1 MKMTESE
8 DGKELPSTTAGADAK
23 EGEAQS
29 SSAGGG
35 APTVPEADGPL
46 LHAPPLVP
54 PETDETASVLR
65 SASQVCHS
73 SSFDDTAPES
83 AVYKARVGFP
93 SQALFIDQKWCE
105 KIFNKGKYWELRS
118 CARFVLIKQIFAL
131 CVCIECFVKILKV
144 QLQQPPNM

>member
-1 MKMTESE
+1 MTESE
-8 DGKELPSTTAGADAK
+8 DGKELPSTTAGADVK
-23 EGEAQS
+23 EGETRS

-35 APTVPEADGPL
+35 APPLPEADGPL

-54 PETDETASVLR
+54 GETDQTASVLR

-73 SSFDDTAPES
+73 SSFEDTTPENS
-83 AVYKARVGFP
+83 VCKARMGFP

-118 CARFVLIKQIFAL
+118 CAPFVLIKQIFAL
-131 CVCIECFVKILKV
+131 RVSIEFFINILKV
-144 QLQQPPNM
+144 QPP